1 MAADTAGWLVEI
13 TPCVR
18 FQGGLPRVEVTSEL
32 AC

>member
-18 FQGGLPRVEVTSEL
+18 YQGLGAIMFMSMQ
-32 AC
+32 AG